1 MEGSTAMTRRLF
13 PILTTV
19 FFLSLI
25 AGCKKDDSGTS
36 SDQFTDNL
44 KLGTG
49 MNASNF
55 TLTGEGSTFTATP
68 NNVIYWRLESK
79 DDMAGSAVTI
89 KIEKNVNGTFTA
101 SASFPFTN
109 PQSYGHIMMS
119 AFPWN
124 QTGSYRATGILTATS
139 KTVASKD
146 FTVQ

>member
-1 MEGSTAMTRRLF
+1 MTRRLF
-13 PILTTV
+13 PIYTALLL
-19 FFLSLI
+19 LSL
-25 AGCKKDDSGTS
+25 ATGCKKEDSGTS

-49 MNASNF
+49 MSASTF

-68 NNVIYWRLESK
+68 NTMIYWRLESK

-89 KIEKNVNGTFTA
+89 KIEKNTGGTYTT
-101 SASFPFTN
+101 SASFPFAN

-124 QTGSYRATGILTATS
+124 QTGSYRATGILTATN
-139 KTVASKD
+139 KTVATKD
-146 FTVQ
+146 FTVN

>member
-1 MEGSTAMTRRLF
+1 MTRR
-13 PILTTV
+13 
-19 FFLSLI
+19 FFLLLTALLLLSLVT
-25 AGCKKDDSGTS
+25 GCKKEDSGTS

-55 TLTGEGSTFTATP
+55 SLTGEGSTFTATP

-101 SASFPFTN
+101 SASFPFSN

-119 AFPWN
+119 AFPWS
-124 QTGSYRATGILTATS
+124 TAGSYRATGILTATS
-139 KTVASKD
+139 KTVATKD
-146 FTVQ
+146 FAVQ